1 MAGQQSVMNKKLD
14 ELEAKL
20 SATKKELGQKIED
33 SRKGI
38 VNDIAEFMEKSL
50 FPMIEEKAD
59 KTDIERLERRLDH
72 LADKIGEHDV
82 KLKKIESTSVATH

>member
-59 KTDIERLERRLDH
+59 KTDI
-72 LADKIGEHDV
+72 
-82 KLKKIESTSVATH
+82 